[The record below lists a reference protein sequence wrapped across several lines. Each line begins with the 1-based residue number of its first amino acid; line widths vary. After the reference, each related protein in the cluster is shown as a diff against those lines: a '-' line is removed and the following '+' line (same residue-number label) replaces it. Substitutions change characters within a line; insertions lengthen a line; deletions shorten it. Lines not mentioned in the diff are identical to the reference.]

1 MEGFISENILQILEI
16 IGTIL
21 GLIYLYYQYRA
32 NSLLWIV
39 NILMSAIYVFIYF
52 SGGIY
57 ALGCISIYYILAAIY
72 GLIAWKFFKNKEEKE
87 VPISKAPAKVLITS
101 SILGTLISIILSF
114 ILYKFTASE
123 SILNS
128 TLDGFA
134 AGISIISLYLLAKKY
149 KEQWIGWI
157 IADVISVILYIITGL
172 YFTAGLYTLYIIV
185 GVAGYKE
192 WTKLMKNA

>member
-72 GLIAWKFFKNKEEKE
+72 GLITWKFFKNKEEKE
-87 VPISKAPAKVLITS
+87 VSISKAPAKVLITS
-101 SILGTLISIILSF
+101 SILGTLISIVLSI

>member
-1 MEGFISENILQILEI
+1 M
-16 IGTIL
+16 
-21 GLIYLYYQYRA
+21 
-32 NSLLWIV
+32 
-39 NILMSAIYVFIYF
+39 
-52 SGGIY
+52 
-57 ALGCISIYYILAAIY
+57 
-72 GLIAWKFFKNKEEKE
+72 
-87 VPISKAPAKVLITS
+87 
-101 SILGTLISIILSF
+101 
-114 ILYKFTASE
+114 
-123 SILNS
+123 NS

-134 AGISIISLYLLAKKY
+134 AGISVISLYLLAKKY

>member
-87 VPISKAPAKVLITS
+87 VPISKAPTKVLITS
-101 SILGTLISIILSF
+101 SIIATLISIILSF